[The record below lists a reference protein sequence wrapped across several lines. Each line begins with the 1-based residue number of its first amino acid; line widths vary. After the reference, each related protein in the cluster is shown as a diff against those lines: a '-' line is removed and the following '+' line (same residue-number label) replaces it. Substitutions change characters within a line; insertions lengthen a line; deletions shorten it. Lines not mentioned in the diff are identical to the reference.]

1 MFEPLEPRDIEPT
14 IERFDSGG
22 WPETRLRR
30 IEHEQASARDLD
42 EADVI
47 VCVGAEVEDLPELPA
62 GVALGGTREA
72 CEAGLLPRS
81 RQIGLLGRQVAPRLL
96 VAVDVRGDAEELTG
110 FVKANVV
117 AAIGV
122 DRSAPMLAA
131 ADVAVVGDWRE
142 MLPSLLEAI

>member
-1 MFEPLEPRDIEPT
+1 MFEPLEPRDVEPT
-14 IERFDSGG
+14 IERFDPGG
-22 WPETRLRR
+22 WPEPRLRR
-30 IEHEQASARDLD
+30 TDHEQASARDLD

-47 VCVGAEVEDLPELPA
+47 VCLGAEVEELPELPA

-81 RQIGLLGRQVAPRLL
+81 RQIGLLGRQVAPNLL
-96 VAVDVRGDAEELTG
+96 VAVGVRGDAEELTG

-117 AAIGV
+117 AAIAA

-131 ADVAVVGDWRE
+131 ADAAVVGDWRE
-142 MLPSLLEAI
+142 VLPSLLEAI